1 MGIGVCIVEVA
12 DCTMAVLVDYSTVVT
27 VDCTVDLIDMIEER
41 G

>member
-1 MGIGVCIVEVA
+1 MGIGVCVVEVV
-12 DCTMAVLVDYSTVVT
+12 DCTMAALVDCTTIVT